1 MTCWNLIQ
9 QMWPSDLSFM
19 SILSKLKA
27 WTGQRQQ
34 SNLDQDA
41 KDQHHQLPRSV
52 TSFCITCP
60 MLNNLFSYIVS
71 ILLRTVLFFS
81 ILQSFVSWVSKH
93 VLLMLSYYRTK
104 FSPNDSFIANI
115 YSDLI
120 AILLWAGTSRP
131 IIWNKNLRSL
141 CVFQLLFF
149 LHTCHMLSIPQSLYD
164 LSIDI
169 TSFHFFD
176 TPLNLTIS
184 FVYIFSRGFT
194 YILCKE

>member
-9 QMWPSDLSFM
+9 QMWPSELSFM

-41 KDQHHQLPRSV
+41 QDQHHQLPRSV

-60 MLNNLFSYIVS
+60 MLNNLFSDIVS
-71 ILLRTVLFFS
+71 ILLRIVLFFS

-120 AILLWAGTSRP
+120 AILFRNCFENIDGFMNDLQLYLGW
-131 IIWNKNLRSL
+131 
-141 CVFQLLFF
+141 FQINISASALLNQAWLFK
-149 LHTCHMLSIPQSLYD
+149 
-164 LSIDI
+164 
-169 TSFHFFD
+169 SFSNSGSTFWQ
-176 TPLNLTIS
+176 LI
-184 FVYIFSRGFT
+184 
-194 YILCKE
+194 K